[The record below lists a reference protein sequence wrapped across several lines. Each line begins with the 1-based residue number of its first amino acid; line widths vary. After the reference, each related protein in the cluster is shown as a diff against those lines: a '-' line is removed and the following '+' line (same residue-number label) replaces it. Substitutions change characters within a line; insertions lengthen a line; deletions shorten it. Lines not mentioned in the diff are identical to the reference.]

1 MSAELLPNHAPQPP
15 AESEDPTLGKRKA
28 SQITADHEATPS
40 VTRKRKKRRKVGP
53 EQSISAVDNS
63 AITVPPVEP
72 PVEQEAAPENVTHN
86 AASASAVADPD
97 QSSISTARKK
107 RKRKNAGAAQ
117 ANSTPAEPAE
127 RAVELAVGSFDVPK
141 PPPAEPSRAKK
152 RKTVVLEPLT
162 VIPSPVDTQ
171 VRIDFLHCNII
182 NSQNLLVAGT
192 FF

>member
-72 PVEQEAAPENVTHN
+72 HVEQEGAPENVTHN

-97 QSSISTARKK
+97 QSSISAAKK
-107 RKRKNAGAAQ
+107 KKKRKNAGAAQ
-117 ANSTPAEPAE
+117 ANSTPAGQAE
-127 RAVELAVGSFDVPK
+127 RAVELAMGSSDVPK
-141 PPPAEPSRAKK
+141 PPPAEPLRTKK
-152 RKTVVLEPLT
+152 RKTAVLEPLT

-171 VRIDFLHCNII
+171 VRIDSLHCDII
-182 NSQNLLVAGT
+182 NPQNLVAGT